1 MLSIPNR
8 EHDHLRVLIE
18 RMQRDG
24 HPEHAIHDAV
34 RQATRGT
41 QPGRA
46 RPARR
51 PRRFGLFGRR
61 RGRP

>member
-1 MLSIPNR
+1 MSRVPDR

-24 HPEHAIHDAV
+24 MPERAIHEAV
-34 RQATRGT
+34 RQASGWTRSE
-41 QPGRA
+41 RE

-51 PRRFGLFGRR
+51 PSRFGLFGRR
-61 RGRP
+61 RRR